1 MENILSS
8 LIIIMFIVYMVYDEK
23 NRGVVGITLCG
34 LLLFYYGYCWGQMYN
49 VYPNSDYKSIK
60 YRNRVLWI
68 NTDMLDVMNE
78 NHKMWCQYV
87 MMECAPNKLG
97 IYVEKQF
104 INKLFVLKQFEIF
117 KIMFGYN
124 CPYIYFQHTPNEIIK
139 NFCKSKGVEIVYHS
153 LRYTYT

>member
-1 MENILSS
+1 
-8 LIIIMFIVYMVYDEK
+8 MFIAYMVYDEK
-23 NRGVVGITLCG
+23 NRGVVGIILCG

-49 VYPNSDYKSIK
+49 VYPNPDYKSIK

-78 NHKMWCQYV
+78 NHKEWCQYV